1 MRRVI
6 SVWFPTF
13 PTDRLC
19 RIDAGP
25 PEAEP
30 FITSA
35 HDGRRRI
42 VAAANAAA
50 QELGI
55 RPGLALASA
64 QALVPGLTVL
74 EAEPEADRAAL
85 TRIATSCLRYAPLV
99 AADPPDGAWID
110 ATGCA
115 HLAGGEAAMLTD
127 LVARLG
133 HAGFT
138 ARAAIAD
145 TPGAAHAVARYGGQE
160 DTAVVPVGGVRQA
173 LAALPVQALRL
184 PLEVVE
190 SLRRL
195 GLDRVGDLMA
205 APRAPLVKRFGTVIA
220 LRLAQALGEQSES
233 IRPLTPPEVI
243 EQRLAFAE
251 PIRTAESFAAVLDR
265 LMRSVCR
272 QLEGLGLGARSL
284 DLMFERMD
292 NSVQAVRIGTA
303 QPSRDALHLTSLLRE
318 QFELVDPGEGVEAM
332 RLVAATAEPLPF
344 AQVDA
349 LPTRA
354 VTNNQDLAALL
365 DRLINRYGADRIY
378 RAEPVESDVPERAVT
393 HIAPLAPSSGHAWPV
408 VLPRPVRLLAPP
420 QPVEIL
426 ALLPDH
432 PPAAF
437 TWRRRRHRVRHADGP
452 ERIAGEWWRRE
463 GEAAAV
469 RDYFAVEDEV
479 GQRFW
484 LFRRGDGQDPATGDL
499 RWFLHGFF

>member
-6 SVWFPTF
+6 SIWFPTF

-19 RIDAGP
+19 RIGAGP
-25 PEAEP
+25 PETEP

-42 VAAANAAA
+42 VVAANAAA
-50 QELGI
+50 QELGL

-74 EAEPEADRAAL
+74 QAEPEADRAAL
-85 TRIATSCLRYAPLV
+85 KRIATWCLRYAPLV

-115 HLAGGEAAMLTD
+115 HLVGGEAAMLTD

-145 TPGAAHAVARYGGQE
+145 TPGAAHAVARYGSR
-160 DTAVVPVGGVRQA
+160 DTTVVPTGGMRQA

-184 PLEVVE
+184 PLEVIE
-190 SLRRL
+190 SLQRL
-195 GLDRVGDLMA
+195 GLGRVGDLIA
-205 APRAPLVKRFGTVIA
+205 APRAPLVKRFGAVIA

-233 IRPLTPPEVI
+233 IRPLTSPAVI

-251 PIRTAESFAAVLDR
+251 PIRTAASFAAVLDR

-272 QLEGLGLGARSL
+272 QLEEVGRGARSL
-284 DLMFERMD
+284 DLLFERID
-292 NSVQAVRIGTA
+292 NSVQAVRIATA
-303 QPSRDALHLTSLLRE
+303 QPSRDASHLTKLLRE
-318 QFELVDPGEGVEAM
+318 RFEQVDPGEGVEAM

-344 AQVDA
+344 AQIDA
-349 LPTRA
+349 LPTCA
-354 VTNNQDLAALL
+354 VTNNQDLAGLL
-365 DRLINRYGADRIY
+365 DRLINRYGAERIY
-378 RAEPVESDVPERAVT
+378 RAEPFESDVPERAVT
-393 HIAPLAPSSGHAWPV
+393 HVAPLAPSTGHGWPV

-420 QPVEIL
+420 QPVEVL

-432 PPAAF
+432 PPIAF
-437 TWRRRRHRVRHADGP
+437 TWRRRRHRVRYADGP
-452 ERIAGEWWRRE
+452 ERIAGEWWKRE

-484 LFRRGDGQDPATGDL
+484 LFRRGDGEDPATGDL

>member
-6 SVWFPTF
+6 SIWFPTF
-13 PTDRLC
+13 PTDRLR
-19 RIDAGP
+19 RIGAGP

-74 EAEPEADRAAL
+74 EAEPGADRVAL
-85 TRIATSCLRYAPLV
+85 TRIATWCLRYAPLV

-115 HLAGGEAAMLTD
+115 HLVGGEAAMLTD

-133 HAGFT
+133 HAGLT

-145 TPGAAHAVARYGGQE
+145 TPGAAHAVARHGSN
-160 DTAVVPVGGVRQA
+160 AIVVPTGGVRQA

-195 GLDRVGDLMA
+195 GLDRVGDLVA

-220 LRLAQALGEQSES
+220 LRLAQALGEQPES
-233 IRPLTPPEVI
+233 IRPLTPPAAI
-243 EQRLAFAE
+243 AQRLAFAE

-272 QLEGLGLGARSL
+272 QLERVGRGARSL
-284 DLMFERMD
+284 DLLFERID

-303 QPSRDALHLTSLLRE
+303 RPSRDAPHLTKLLQERFE
-318 QFELVDPGEGVEAM
+318 QVDPGEGVEAM
-332 RLVAATAEPLPF
+332 HLIAATAEPLPF
-344 AQVDA
+344 VQIDA

-354 VTNNQDLAALL
+354 VSNNQDLAGLL
-365 DRLINRYGADRIY
+365 DRLINRYGEDRIY
-378 RAEPVESDVPERAVT
+378 RAEPFESDVPERAVT
-393 HIAPLAPSSGHAWPV
+393 HVAPLAPPTGHEWPV
-408 VLPRPVRLLAPP
+408 ALPRPVRLLAPP
-420 QPVEIL
+420 QPVEVL

-452 ERIAGEWWRRE
+452 ERIAGEWWRRA

-469 RDYFAVEDEV
+469 RDYFVVEDEV

-484 LFRRGDGQDPATGDL
+484 LFRRGDGQDPATGDF